1 MVGFLREKG
10 LTGCFGRVW
19 REEQPKPWIDLQR
32 LVEKSKEKYM
42 NPSERID
49 QQIAEL
55 TDWRGQMFARLRKL
69 IHEADPDITEEW
81 KWDTAVWSHQGL
93 VCSVGTFKKTV
104 KMNFFQGAFLEDPH
118 ALFNAG
124 LDAKKTRAIDFR
136 EGDAVDESALKE
148 LIRAAV
154 AHNVG

>member
-1 MVGFLREKG
+1 
-10 LTGCFGRVW
+10 
-19 REEQPKPWIDLQR
+19 
-32 LVEKSKEKYM
+32 M
-42 NPSERID
+42 NPSELID
-49 QQIAEL
+49 KQISEL
-55 TDWRGQMFARLRKL
+55 ADWRGYMFTQLRKL
-69 IHEADPDITEEW
+69 ILEADPDITEEW

-93 VCSVGTFKKTV
+93 VCAVGTFKETV

-118 ALFNAG
+118 TLFNAG

-136 EGDAVDESALKE
+136 EGDAVDESALKD